1 MGGHLSRE
9 DIEELYQ
16 DKNINIDNDILYKCI
31 KTTYILYSGIVITF
45 FGYAVY
51 NTLII

>member
-9 DIEELYQ
+9 DIEDLYGYRKI
-16 DKNINIDNDILYKCI
+16 DIDNDILYKCI
-31 KTTYILYSGIVITF
+31 KTTYIVYSGIVITF

-51 NTLII
+51 NNFII